1 MVDHEHQHSSTSN
14 LHAVRLDHFG
24 REAEQVPSPPAVV
37 LPYGWMLRTY
47 MRAYEPS
54 HLIADNF
61 ELTVDFNTYSRVL
74 TEERDTQR
82 SQSQKKPKQGTGG
95 AVRPARSRRAGRRQ
109 MGDRR
114 AKETQ
119 RTVRNVAA
127 HPCPRPRARDQRR
140 VVFFCSYPLVRRS
153 HRG

>member
-54 HLIADNF
+54 HLIADSF
-61 ELTVDFNTYSRVL
+61 ELTVDFNTYSRVPTERETH
-74 TEERDTQR
+74 TEESVPEKTQAGNR
-82 SQSQKKPKQGTGG
+82 GCCAARALAARRTTADGGSQGQADSTYC
-95 AVRPARSRRAGRRQ
+95 
-109 MGDRR
+109 
-114 AKETQ
+114 T
-119 RTVRNVAA
+119 
-127 HPCPRPRARDQRR
+127 
-140 VVFFCSYPLVRRS
+140 
-153 HRG
+153 